1 MTDFPKEA
9 FDRWVTTEPQWKCE
23 ECGTLDECKEDCE
36 CSDCLDNHDNDCLC
50 QGCTDRRCDA
60 AEAMNDLD

>member
-1 MTDFPKEA
+1 MITCGYCNVKNDDP
-9 FDRWVTTEPQWKCE
+9 CIE
-23 ECGTLDECKEDCE
+23 ECE
-36 CSDCLDNHDNDCLC
+36 CSDCLENHDSDCLC